1 MLNSVILMG
10 RITKDLEL
18 KQTPSGISVL
28 QFGLAVERQYTK
40 QGEKKESDFITCVAW
55 RQTAEFIAK
64 YFDKGR
70 MIALEGEL
78 RTRVYEDDKGSRH
91 YITEVYVDNVSF
103 TGEKKQGN
111 GARPYDPTP
120 VHEGI
125 DPSDFEEIL
134 SDNGAPME

>member
-1 MLNSVILMG
+1 MINRVIIMG

-18 KQTPSGISVL
+18 KQTPTGIFVL
-28 QFGLAVERQYTK
+28 QFGVAVERRYAK

-64 YFDKGR
+64 YFGKGR

-78 RTRVYEDDKGSRH
+78 RTRVYEDDKGSRR

-103 TGEKKQGN
+103 TGEKKQGD

-120 VHEGI
+120 LPEGI
-125 DPSDFEEIL
+125 DPSDFEEVL
-134 SDNGAPME
+134 SDGGVPF